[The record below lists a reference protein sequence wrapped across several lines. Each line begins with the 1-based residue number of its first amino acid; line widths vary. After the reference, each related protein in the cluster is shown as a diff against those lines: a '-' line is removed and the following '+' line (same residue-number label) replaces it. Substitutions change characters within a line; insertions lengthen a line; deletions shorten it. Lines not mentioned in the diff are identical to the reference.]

1 MVFLKSKYNFWFALS
16 IATAI
21 LFSLA
26 GLKLAFQSS
35 YTIQDDARQ
44 HIFWMQQFGDPELF
58 SGDLIANYFKSV
70 APWGFTNLYQVI
82 NSFGIDIFFF
92 NKISSLLIGVVTSIY
107 CFLVCLEIFS
117 VPLAGFL
124 ATLLLNQNLWML
136 DDLSSGTPRAF
147 FYPLFLAFIYYLLK
161 KSLLPCLLT
170 IVLQGLFYPQTVLL
184 SAVVLIIKF
193 ITEKNQRLFYL
204 SGLVTA
210 GVILLIYSL
219 KTSEFG
225 NVITVSEAK
234 LLPEFYAEGRNT
246 FFLDNPVAFWLSGQ
260 RSGFFP
266 REWQYVL
273 LCSFGLILSWLRLF
287 PNHFS
292 LVNKINS
299 KSKILWQVFLAAL
312 IMFGLAHLFLFKL
325 HLPSRYSQH
334 SLRILIALIDGIT
347 VAILINSFRY
357 WFEQKFT
364 QSQPLIKNFISVGL
378 LSLLLYPTYAVQA
391 YPYRLGYVEGKSVE
405 LYQFLQQ
412 QPKDFLIATLSSEAD
427 FIPTF
432 AKRRVLVSQEY
443 AIPYHLD
450 YYQPIRQRVKDLIKA
465 QYSKDLAEIQKFI
478 DQYQIDLWLI
488 DRNAFQAD
496 YLKNNTWLKQFQ
508 PEFNNAISIVQQK
521 QELVLAKLGN
531 ECNIFPNSEFE
542 ILPASCIKD
551 FIRSNQIH

>member
-1 MVFLKSKYNFWFALS
+1 MS
-16 IATAI
+16 
-21 LFSLA
+21 

-44 HIFWMQQFGDPELF
+44 HIFWMQQFSDPELF
-58 SGDLIANYFKSV
+58 SGDLIADYFKSV
-70 APWGFTNLYQVI
+70 APWGFINLYKLI
-82 NSFGIDIFFF
+82 DSLDIDIFFF

-107 CFLVCLEIFS
+107 CFLVCLEIFP

-170 IVLQGLFYPQTVLL
+170 IILQGLFYPQTVLL

-193 ITEKNQRLFYL
+193 ITEKNRQFFYL
-204 SGLVTA
+204 SALVTA

-246 FFLDNPVAFWLSGQ
+246 FFLDNPVAFWLSAQ

-273 LCSFGLILSWLRLF
+273 LCSFGLILPWLRLF
-287 PNHFS
+287 PNRFP
-292 LVNKINS
+292 LVTKINS
-299 KSKILWQVFLAAL
+299 NFRIIWQIFLAAL
-312 IMFGLAHLFLFKL
+312 VMFGMAHLFLFKL

-334 SLRILIALIDGIT
+334 TLRILIALIDGIT
-347 VAILINSFRY
+347 VAILINSFRS
-357 WFEQKFT
+357 WFEHKFT
-364 QSQPLIKNFISVGL
+364 KYQPLAKNSISVGL
-378 LSLLLYPTYAVQA
+378 ICLLLYPTYAVQA
-391 YPYRLGYVEGKSVE
+391 YPYRLGYVEGKAVE

-412 QPKDFLIATLSSEAD
+412 QPKNYLIATLSPEAD

-465 QYSKDLAEIQKFI
+465 QYSQDLSEIQSFLT
-478 DQYQIDLWLI
+478 QYKIDLLFI
-488 DRNAFQAD
+488 DRNGFQVD
-496 YLKNNTWLKQFQ
+496 YLNNNLWLKQFN
-508 PEFNNAISIVQQK
+508 PEFQNAISIVQQK

>member
-1 MVFLKSKYNFWFALS
+1 MFFLKSQYNFWLALS

-26 GLKLAFQSS
+26 GLNLAFQSS

-44 HIFWMQQFGDPELF
+44 HIFWMQQFSEPKLF
-58 SGDLIANYFKSV
+58 SGDLIADYFKSV
-70 APWGFTNLYQVI
+70 APWGFTNLYKLI
-82 NSFGIDIFFF
+82 NSLGIDIFFV
-92 NKISSLLIGVVTSIY
+92 NKISPLLIGIVTSIY
-107 CFLVCLEIFS
+107 CFLVCLEIFP

-124 ATLLLNQNLWML
+124 ATLLLNQNLWIL

-161 KSLLPCLLT
+161 QSLFPCLL
-170 IVLQGLFYPQTVLL
+170 IIIWQGLFYPQTVLL
-184 SAVVLIIKF
+184 SAVVLLVKF
-193 ITEKNQRLFYL
+193 ISEKHNRFFCL

-219 KTSEFG
+219 KTSAFG

-234 LLPEFYAEGRNT
+234 LLREFYATGRNT
-246 FFLDNPVAFWLSGQ
+246 FFLDNPFAFWLSGQ

-273 LCSFGLILSWLRLF
+273 LCSFGLILPWLKFFSNRF
-287 PNHFS
+287 P
-292 LVNKINS
+292 LVTKINS
-299 KSKILWQVFLAAL
+299 NVKILSQVLLAAL
-312 IMFGLAHLFLFKL
+312 VMFSLAHLFLFKL

-347 VAILINSFRY
+347 IAILLHSLRNWLDR
-357 WFEQKFT
+357 KFT
-364 QSQPLIKNFISVGL
+364 KYKQLAKNLISVGL
-378 LSLLLYPTYAVQA
+378 ISLLLYPTYAVQA
-391 YPYRLGYVEGKSVE
+391 YSYRLGYVTGEARE

-412 QPKDFLIATLSSEAD
+412 QPKDYLIATLSQEAD

-432 AKRRVLVSQEY
+432 AKRAVLASQEY

-465 QYSKDLAEIQKFI
+465 QYSQDLAEVKNFI
-478 DQYQIDLWLI
+478 NQYKIDLWLI
-488 DRNAFQAD
+488 DNNAFQVE
-496 YLKNNTWLKQFQ
+496 YLANNLWLQQFQ
-508 PEFNNAISIVQQK
+508 PEVTGAIAILQQER
-521 QELVLAKLGN
+521 ELILSKLK
-531 ECNIFPNSEFE
+531 ERCNVFSNSDLKLLSTKC
-542 ILPASCIKD
+542 ISNVKAS
-551 FIRSNQIH
+551 N

>member
-1 MVFLKSKYNFWFALS
+1 MDFLKSKYNFWFALS

-21 LFSLA
+21 LFSLS

-44 HIFWMQQFGDPELF
+44 HIFWMQQFSDPELF
-58 SGDLIANYFKSV
+58 SGDLIADYFKSV

-92 NKISSLLIGVVTSIY
+92 NKISPLLIGIVTSIY
-107 CFLVCLEIFS
+107 CFLVCLEIFPI
-117 VPLAGFL
+117 PLAGFI

-170 IVLQGLFYPQTVLL
+170 IVLEGLFYPQTVLL

-193 ITEKNQRLFYL
+193 IAEKNNRLFYL

-210 GVILLIYSL
+210 GVILLIYAL

-246 FFLDNPVAFWLSGQ
+246 FFLDNFVAFWLSAQ

-273 LCSFGLILSWLRLF
+273 LCSFGLILPWLRLF
-287 PNHFS
+287 PDCFP
-292 LVNKINS
+292 LVTKINS
-299 KSKILWQVFLAAL
+299 NVKILWQIFLAAL
-312 IMFGLAHLFLFKL
+312 VMFGLAHLFLFKL

-334 SLRILIALIDGIT
+334 TLRILIALIDGIN
-347 VAILINSFRY
+347 VAILINSFRS

-378 LSLLLYPTYAVQA
+378 ISLLLYPTYAVQA
-391 YPYRLGYVEGKSVE
+391 YSYRLGYVEGKSVE

-412 QPKDFLIATLSSEAD
+412 QPQDYLIATLSLEAD

-432 AKRRVLVSQEY
+432 AQRKVLVSQEY

-465 QYSKDLAEIQKFI
+465 QYSQDLTEIQNFLT
-478 DQYQIDLWLI
+478 QYKIDLLLI
-488 DRNAFQAD
+488 ERNSFQVE
-496 YLKNNTWLKQFQ
+496 YFKNNLWLKQFQ
-508 PEFNNAISIVQQK
+508 PEFNNAISIVK
-521 QELVLAKLGN
+521 QEQGLVLAKLGN
-531 ECNIFPNSEFE
+531 KCNIFPNSEFY

-551 FIRSNQIH
+551 FIRSNQTP